1 MLTIRLCKRRWLVT
15 SSDSFPA
22 PEVPGSLLRQKEI
35 VERLEQELE
44 ETEIAQNG
52 DKTLVLD
59 ALRYAAA
66 LRDPMAFINEG
77 QGGDGRE
84 GDSGKKNSVFAW
96 RMFQAVVKVLYATL
110 ELWMGNSLTVPLPL
124 GILCTQV
131 QRTESEES

>member
-1 MLTIRLCKRRWLVT
+1 MAAIPSPIVQEPYVDDPIVQETLKLVT
-15 SSDSFPA
+15 CHSFPA

-66 LRDPMAFINEG
+66 LRDHGFH
-77 QGGDGRE
+77 Q
-84 GDSGKKNSVFAW
+84 
-96 RMFQAVVKVLYATL
+96 
-110 ELWMGNSLTVPLPL
+110 
-124 GILCTQV
+124 
-131 QRTESEES
+131 